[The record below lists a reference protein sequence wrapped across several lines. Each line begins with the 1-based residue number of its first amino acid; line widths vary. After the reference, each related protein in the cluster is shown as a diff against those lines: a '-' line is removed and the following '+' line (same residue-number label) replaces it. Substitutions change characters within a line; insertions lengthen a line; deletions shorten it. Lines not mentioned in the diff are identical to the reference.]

1 MIVLK
6 PFKAIRPTKELAPK
20 VAALPY
26 DVMDSQEAREMTKNN
41 PYSFLHVDKAEID
54 LDSNI
59 DPYDLRVYEKAK
71 ENLKSM
77 MDDEILIKDSKESLY
92 VYKQVMN
99 GKEQIGLVGCVS
111 VEDYMNNRIKKHENT
126 IKEKQ
131 KDRTNHVYYC
141 NGNTGPIFLTYRSRE
156 DINRIIEDWIDN
168 NIPVCDFVSED
179 DIAHKVWIIDDNEVM
194 EKLIG
199 LFRTLDSLYIA
210 DGHHRAAAAAE
221 VAKMRKGKEPDF
233 TGKEEF
239 NYFLGVLFPHDQ
251 LYVMDYNRVV
261 KDLNGHSST
270 DFVEKIREN
279 FIVEEV
285 EERGPYR
292 PDKKHSFGMYLD
304 NKWYKLTARENSF
317 DLDDPVGSLDA
328 SILQDNVLQPILG
341 IEDPRTNKRIDFIGG
356 IRGLEELEKRVDEG
370 MAVAFSLYPTA
381 IDDLMKIADEGKTM
395 PPKSTWFEP
404 KLRSGLFIHDLE

>member
-221 VAKMRKGKEPDF
+221 VAKMRKDKEPDF

-270 DFVEKIREN
+270 EFMEKIREN

>member
-6 PFKAIRPTKELAPK
+6 PFKAIRPTKKLAPK

-111 VEDYMNNRIKKHENT
+111 VEDYMNDRIKKHENT

-270 DFVEKIREN
+270 EFVEKIREN

>member
-99 GKEQIGLVGCVS
+99 GKEQMGLVGCVS
-111 VEDYMNNRIKKHENT
+111 VEDYMNDRIKKHENT

-270 DFVEKIREN
+270 EFVEKIREN

-356 IRGLEELEKRVDEG
+356 IRGLEELEKKVDEG

>member
-111 VEDYMNNRIKKHENT
+111 VEDYINNRIKKHENT

-221 VAKMRKGKEPDF
+221 VAKMRKDKEPDF

-270 DFVEKIREN
+270 EFVEKIREN

-304 NKWYKLTARENSF
+304 NKWYKLMARENSF

>member
-1 MIVLK
+1 
-6 PFKAIRPTKELAPK
+6 
-20 VAALPY
+20 
-26 DVMDSQEAREMTKNN
+26 
-41 PYSFLHVDKAEID
+41 
-54 LDSNI
+54 
-59 DPYDLRVYEKAK
+59 
-71 ENLKSM
+71 
-77 MDDEILIKDSKESLY
+77 
-92 VYKQVMN
+92 
-99 GKEQIGLVGCVS
+99 
-111 VEDYMNNRIKKHENT
+111 
-126 IKEKQ
+126 
-131 KDRTNHVYYC
+131 
-141 NGNTGPIFLTYRSRE
+141 
-156 DINRIIEDWIDN
+156 
-168 NIPVCDFVSED
+168 
-179 DIAHKVWIIDDNEVM
+179 
-194 EKLIG
+194 
-199 LFRTLDSLYIA
+199 
-210 DGHHRAAAAAE
+210 
-221 VAKMRKGKEPDF
+221 EPDF

-270 DFVEKIREN
+270 EFVEKIREN

>member
-99 GKEQIGLVGCVS
+99 GKEQMGLVGCVS

-168 NIPVCDFVSED
+168 NIPVSDFVSED

-270 DFVEKIREN
+270 EFVEKIREN

-356 IRGLEELEKRVDEG
+356 IRGLEELEKKVDEG

>member
-99 GKEQIGLVGCVS
+99 GKEQMGLVGCVS

-270 DFVEKIREN
+270 EFVEKIREN

>member
-26 DVMDSQEAREMTKNN
+26 DVMDSQEARGMTKNN

-270 DFVEKIREN
+270 EFVEKIREN

>member
-270 DFVEKIREN
+270 
-279 FIVEEV
+279 
-285 EERGPYR
+285 
-292 PDKKHSFGMYLD
+292 
-304 NKWYKLTARENSF
+304 
-317 DLDDPVGSLDA
+317 
-328 SILQDNVLQPILG
+328 
-341 IEDPRTNKRIDFIGG
+341 
-356 IRGLEELEKRVDEG
+356 
-370 MAVAFSLYPTA
+370 
-381 IDDLMKIADEGKTM
+381 
-395 PPKSTWFEP
+395 
-404 KLRSGLFIHDLE
+404 

>member
-111 VEDYMNNRIKKHENT
+111 VEDYMNDRIKKHENT

-270 DFVEKIREN
+270 EFVEKIREN

-304 NKWYKLTARENSF
+304 NKWYKLMARENSF
-317 DLDDPVGSLDA
+317 DLDDSVGSLDA

-356 IRGLEELEKRVDEG
+356 IRGLEELEKKVDEG

>member
-270 DFVEKIREN
+270 EFVEKIREN

-304 NKWYKLTARENSF
+304 NKWYKLMARENSF
-317 DLDDPVGSLDA
+317 DLDDSVGSLDA

>member
-6 PFKAIRPTKELAPK
+6 PFKAIRPTKKLAPK

-270 DFVEKIREN
+270 EFVEKIREN

>member
-111 VEDYMNNRIKKHENT
+111 VEDYMNDRIKKHENT

-270 DFVEKIREN
+270 EFVEKIREN

>member
-270 DFVEKIREN
+270 EFVEKIREN

-304 NKWYKLTARENSF
+304 NKWYKLMARENSF